1 MKTLPYLLKKLK
13 LFFLKMFW
21 TCLGYNGYLGRST
34 MVVCKPK
41 VSYVGNNF
49 ETLTYESLNDD
60 LYRDYNSQ
68 VTGLEKV
75 KNPV

>member
-1 MKTLPYLLKKLK
+1 
-13 LFFLKMFW
+13 
-21 TCLGYNGYLGRST
+21 

-41 VSYVGNNF
+41 VSYIGKNF

>member
-1 MKTLPYLLKKLK
+1 
-13 LFFLKMFW
+13 
-21 TCLGYNGYLGRST
+21 